1 MIIIHS
7 FNAFPYAI
15 PCAILMVIGII
26 IATISITSAFMWNKD
41 DKYINLTAIGI
52 CLGIALTIFPIPIGV
67 MSETRH
73 QIIINENTSFVE
85 VQQKYEII
93 EQRGIS
99 YIVKDI
105 DT

>member
-26 IATISITSAFMWNKD
+26 ITTISITSILYNQD
-41 DKYINLTAIGI
+41 DKDIGI
-52 CLGIALTIFPIPIGV
+52 TLGITLIIFSLLIGCLE
-67 MSETRH
+67 ETRH
-73 QIIINENTSFVE
+73 QIIIDENTSFTE

-93 EQRGIS
+93 EQKGIS

>member
-7 FNAFPYAI
+7 FSAFPYAI

-26 IATISITSAFMWNKD
+26 IATISITSTFMWNKD
-41 DKYINLTAIGI
+41 DKYINLTTTGV

-73 QIIINENTSFVE
+73 QILIDNNTSVVE

-93 EQRGIS
+93 GQKGIS

>member
-15 PCAILMVIGII
+15 PCAILMV
-26 IATISITSAFMWNKD
+26 TSAIIYNKN
-41 DKYINLTAIGI
+41 DKYTNFILIGMS
-52 CLGIALTIFPIPIGV
+52 LGIALIVFPIFIGDI
-67 MSETRH
+67 SETHH
-73 QIIINENTSFVE
+73 QIIIDENTSFTE

-93 EQRGIS
+93 GQKGIS

>member
-15 PCAILMVIGII
+15 PCAILIVIGII
-26 IATISITSAFMWNKD
+26 IATISITSVIIYNKD
-41 DKYINLTAIGI
+41 DKYINLIVIGI
-52 CLGIALTIFPIPIGV
+52 LSGIALTIFPIPIGA
-67 MSETRH
+67 MSEIHH
-73 QIIINENTSFVE
+73 QILINDNTSFTE
-85 VQQKYEII
+85 IQQKYEII
-93 EQRGIS
+93 GQKGIS

>member
-7 FNAFPYAI
+7 FSVFPAAI
-15 PCAILMVIGII
+15 PCAILMVIGIVM
-26 IATISITSAFMWNKD
+26 AAISITSILCSQD
-41 DKYINLTAIGI
+41 DKNINLSTTGMF
-52 CLGIALTIFPIPIGV
+52 LGIALIVFPLFIGCIE
-67 MSETRH
+67 ETRH
-73 QIIINENTSFVE
+73 QIIIDENTPFVE

-93 EQRGIS
+93 ERRGIS